1 MDLTTTALVKSF
13 FTNLVLSIL
22 KVVVGTIGKSTAL
35 MADGIHSF
43 SDLVTDFVA
52 LFGNKYAL
60 KPADKEHPFGHGRF
74 EYLTCLIIGLV
85 VSMLGI
91 EIITSA
97 LEEKIVIP
105 SKIVIII
112 SLFTIITK
120 FILSMYLIKK
130 GKKHNNAILSASGK
144 ESSADVVSSV
154 VVLISSILM
163 QYSNKYEVLS
173 YSNLIATIVVG
184 AFIIKTGIMI
194 LKENISFILGQE
206 EGGETKEKML
216 SILKKEKKIIKIDNF
231 IVLKNGPY
239 FQITSEVSMDE
250 NMTLKEVHAI
260 LEKIEEKIKKL
271 DERAKY
277 INIHVNPIKKTI

>member
-1 MDLTTTALVKSF
+1 MDLTTKALLKSF
-13 FTNLVLSIL
+13 FTNLFLSIL
-22 KVVVGTIGKSTAL
+22 KVVIGTIGKSTAL

-74 EYLTCLIIGLV
+74 EYLTCLMIGIV

-97 LEEKIVIP
+97 IEEEIIIP
-105 SKIVIII
+105 NKIVIIV

-120 FILSMYLIKK
+120 FMLSTYLIRK
-130 GKKHNNAILSASGK
+130 GKKHNNAILIASGK
-144 ESSADVVSSV
+144 ESSADVISSV

-216 SILKKEKKIIKIDNF
+216 SILKKEKKIIQIDNF

-250 NMTLKEVHAI
+250 KMTLKEVHAI
-260 LEKIEEKIKKL
+260 LEKIEEKLKKQ